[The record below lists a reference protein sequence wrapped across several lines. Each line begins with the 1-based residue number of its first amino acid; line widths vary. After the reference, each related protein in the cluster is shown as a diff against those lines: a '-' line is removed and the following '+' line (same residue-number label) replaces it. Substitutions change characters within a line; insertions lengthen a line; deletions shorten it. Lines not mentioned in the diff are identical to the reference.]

1 MEFRKLINSIK
12 FSYNFN
18 EELPKKF
25 IESVFI
31 QSEGT
36 TEILVDLIK
45 QSVDNPPEIKITK
58 DTKLEVSASVIGVSI
73 ALMCA
78 GGSGFVTAK
87 QGKKI
92 EKLCRESIGND
103 FGHSSK
109 KIHLIN
115 ERLDEYIEAYNKS
128 WSQKTNPFNAPAGIL
143 IMRILGEKNIH
154 IAMMPDGNL
163 SMLTHQMVMDQLML
177 MMLEPNKIWKL

>member
-1 MEFRKLINSIK
+1 MTTHLKLK
-12 FSYNFN
+12 
-18 EELPKKF
+18 LQK
-25 IESVFI
+25 I
-31 QSEGT
+31 QT
-36 TEILVDLIK
+36 
-45 QSVDNPPEIKITK
+45 
-58 DTKLEVSASVIGVSI
+58 EVSTSVIGVSI

-92 EKLCRESIGND
+92 EKLCRESIKND
-103 FGHSSK
+103 FGHSPKNSFNKWKTRWVYWSK
-109 KIHLIN
+109 
-115 ERLDEYIEAYNKS
+115 
-128 WSQKTNPFNAPAGIL
+128 FNAPAGIL
-143 IMRILGEKNIH
+143 IMHILGENIH